1 MSEANGCC
9 RNLCLR
15 DTGGPSSSVCLAELS
30 RSIDSDFR
38 GKTGLSMMLWRQ
50 IVNLSLS
57 WLCAYQEQ
65 CGCIQHTRHL
75 RSGRGEAG
83 PLWAPF
89 WASMAQCHGDTLGV
103 CVSYFSHCCGKI
115 LMKQLEKGRKEG
127 RVGLNSRFESPVHRA
142 GERWWQKCAWSHG
155 ICSQKQ
161 SDTSWFSAHFL
172 LFFLSGLACRTVFP
186 PQ

>member
-1 MSEANGCC
+1 MGSDTEQRDLACAQGPGIIRQFSGKLCIVMSEANGCC

-30 RSIDSDFR
+30 RYIDSDFR
-38 GKTGLSMMLWRQ
+38 GKTGLSMLLWRQ

-83 PLWAPF
+83 PLWAPL

-103 CVSYFSHCCGKI
+103 CVSYFSHCCDKI
-115 LMKQLEKGRKEG
+115 LMKQLEEGRK
-127 RVGLNSRFESPVHRA
+127 
-142 GERWWQKCAWSHG
+142 GE
-155 ICSQKQ
+155 
-161 SDTSWFSAHFL
+161 L
-172 LFFLSGLACRTVFP
+172 V
-186 PQ
+186 